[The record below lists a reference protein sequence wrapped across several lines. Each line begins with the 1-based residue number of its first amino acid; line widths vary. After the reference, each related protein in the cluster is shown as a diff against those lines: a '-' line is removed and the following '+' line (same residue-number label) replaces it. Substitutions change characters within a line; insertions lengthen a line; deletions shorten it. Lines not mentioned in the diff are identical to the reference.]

1 VEELHYSRLPV
12 YQENLDHVIG
22 IIHTKDLIPYLE
34 EPADFNW
41 QGLLR
46 PPFFVHENKFIED
59 LLKEFQNKRIHF
71 AVVVDEFGGT
81 EGIVTLEDILEEIIG
96 DIHDEFDEY
105 EVTDSK
111 IDVYTFVFEG
121 KTMIN
126 DACRKMGVEIDTF
139 DEVRGD
145 SETLAGLVLELAGEI
160 PQISQE
166 LLIGDFTFEV
176 LELDKNRILK
186 LKVTINPTP

>member
-1 VEELHYSRLPV
+1 
-12 YQENLDHVIG
+12 
-22 IIHTKDLIPYLE
+22 
-34 EPADFNW
+34 
-41 QGLLR
+41 LL
-46 PPFFVHENKFIED
+46 
-59 LLKEFQNKRIHF
+59 L
-71 AVVVDEFGGT
+71 DEFGGT

-105 EVTDSK
+105 EVTDTK
-111 IDVYTFVFEG
+111 IDEYTFEFEG

-126 DACRKMGVEIDTF
+126 DACRKMGLEIDTF

-160 PQISQE
+160 PQLNQE
-166 LLIGDFTFEV
+166 VHVGDFTFEV

-186 LKVTINPTP
+186 LKVSIKPTPQEK